1 MKPAALSPPELINC
15 CCTVSYQL
23 PLETA
28 FQLAAIRQ
36 ELRGATDMESVR
48 SCALKAIDLME
59 LQHSV
64 VATLLRQNYLPA
76 DDAGG

>member
-1 MKPAALSPPELINC
+1 MQPYREPRPELINC
-15 CCTVSYQL
+15 CTAVSYQM

-36 ELRGATDMESVR
+36 ELRSATDIESVR
-48 SCALKAIDLME
+48 TCALKAIDLME

-64 VATLLRQNYLPA
+64 VATMLRQNYLPG
-76 DDAGG
+76 AGG

>member
-1 MKPAALSPPELINC
+1 M
-15 CCTVSYQL
+15 

-48 SCALKAIDLME
+48 ACALKAIDLME

-64 VATLLRQNYLPA
+64 VATMLRQGYLPG
-76 DDAGG
+76 DGVED